1 MNKNILIT
9 AKSIA
14 QEKQLDI
21 NSVFNALESA
31 IVLLLNRDYGLGN
44 SIRIIINRKT
54 GYYRCFRLWMVSS
67 TEGSK
72 AVGRTISPL
81 VAKSVNPSLVPNDIV
96 EEQIEIPEF
105 DEREIKEY
113 ANRFLIKN
121 PYNDIQELN
130 SSLKNYTRQV
140 GSLISGR
147 VEQIESDYVLI
158 KTEDGAQFILLK
170 EEMLPRE
177 RLKINQNI
185 KAYLYKIKRVEQ
197 GKTGEILFVSRT
209 RIEFLIE
216 LLKIFIPEIK
226 EGIIFVRGIARNIG
240 SRTKIAVDSID
251 SQIDA
256 IGSCIGSQGTRIQD
270 ISSMLSGEKIDIV
283 PWNGNPIQFAI
294 HAMAPSTVS
303 SILLYPNNRSMD
315 ITISESKLP
324 ASVGKLGENVRLAS
338 QLIGWNINITME
350 DIDFFKDDVSKN
362 KHKSE
367 IILNDQIFHNEKPTC
382 YKLES
387 ASYRNQKVSTELFD
401 EFKKITFL
409 HCKSLRDM
417 QNILILDREATRSL
431 M

>member
-147 VEQIESDYVLI
+147 VEQIEGDYVLI

-226 EGIIFVRGIARNIG
+226 DGIIFVRGIA
-240 SRTKIAVDSID
+240 
-251 SQIDA
+251 
-256 IGSCIGSQGTRIQD
+256 
-270 ISSMLSGEKIDIV
+270 
-283 PWNGNPIQFAI
+283 
-294 HAMAPSTVS
+294 
-303 SILLYPNNRSMD
+303 
-315 ITISESKLP
+315 
-324 ASVGKLGENVRLAS
+324 
-338 QLIGWNINITME
+338 
-350 DIDFFKDDVSKN
+350 
-362 KHKSE
+362 
-367 IILNDQIFHNEKPTC
+367 
-382 YKLES
+382 
-387 ASYRNQKVSTELFD
+387 
-401 EFKKITFL
+401 TF
-409 HCKSLRDM
+409 
-417 QNILILDREATRSL
+417 
-431 M
+431 